1 MPRFAF
7 LCCAAVLVGCTKS
20 EDRAADDQTAMDTAA
35 AAPETPAPSAT
46 ISLADVAGKWK
57 VRSTDEDGGNVLETG
72 LVATADTSGWTMT
85 SPNRKPIPV
94 RVVAVAG
101 DSIVTEA
108 GPFESFIRKGVQVT
122 TRTVNRL
129 QDGKL
134 VGTIEARYATKA
146 GDRAPFVS
154 QPVWIKEA
162 LQDAPDRVAKQADG
176 SDQQQRASEWLPEHG
191 DERAARARHPSAE
204 PGGDLQRQ
212 HPDDYVQHALD
223 EEAGAGQK
231 LQRVH

>member
-7 LCCAAVLVGCTKS
+7 LCCAAVLVSCNQS
-20 EDRAADDQTAMDTAA
+20 EHRAANDQPAMDTAA
-35 AAPETPAPSAT
+35 APETPVASAT

-57 VRSTDEDGGNVLETG
+57 ARSTNEAGGNVVETE
-72 LVATADTSGWTMT
+72 LIATADTSGWTMT
-85 SPNRKPIPV
+85 FPNRKPVPV
-94 RVVAVAG
+94 RVIAVAG

-146 GDRAPFVS
+146 GDSVALRPTEATRAP
-154 QPVWIKEA
+154 
-162 LQDAPDRVAKQADG
+162 
-176 SDQQQRASEWLPEHG
+176 
-191 DERAARARHPSAE
+191 
-204 PGGDLQRQ
+204 
-212 HPDDYVQHALD
+212 
-223 EEAGAGQK
+223 
-231 LQRVH
+231 